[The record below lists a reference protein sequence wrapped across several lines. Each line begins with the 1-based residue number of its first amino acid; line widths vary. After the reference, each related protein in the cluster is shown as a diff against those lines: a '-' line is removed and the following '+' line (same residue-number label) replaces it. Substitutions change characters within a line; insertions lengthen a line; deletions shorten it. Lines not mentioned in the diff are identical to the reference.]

1 MWLILFFFFLLLFL
15 LFCGWLSLLC
25 VFCDPTTWLL
35 QKKKKNNIHLENE
48 PKIPFTRI
56 CFNKTNKTM
65 HFTKCT
71 IEANTIQENRGP
83 WRDPCVAS
91 ISAQEHGVS
100 VMRVINSSRA
110 YM

>member
-1 MWLILFFFFLLLFL
+1 
-15 LFCGWLSLLC
+15 
-25 VFCDPTTWLL
+25 
-35 QKKKKNNIHLENE
+35 
-48 PKIPFTRI
+48 
-56 CFNKTNKTM
+56 M

-91 ISAQEHGVS
+91 ISAQEHGGS
-100 VMRVINSSRA
+100 VMRVINSSRP